1 MAVQKTLSPT
11 ANKLTFQFDQK
22 ASFKLDGKKIDLA
35 KATDQLTFVGKNG
48 QEKTVKGF
56 QGKDGLFYAL
66 REDKSGNG
74 YHINVYGE
82 PAALGKQQ
90 FSVRGGD
97 VSKAR
102 FDGVRYF
109 KNDASSADFTIEK
122 GLANKVDDFAKAFGL
137 SRRDAGHSLSV
148 GSSATPRT
156 TRSAKQDE
164 EELLKG
170 LTEAKSKAKGEEK
183 RRLSVLGP
191 PPEPLDLAAI
201 NHIDA
206 QSRPRSMSVG
216 APKRPPDS
224 ARPAGQ
230 PVSQQGDSKAADG
243 TAGLSSSSP
252 LQGSQAAINGST
264 TDDSSSMASTQGSAN
279 RDGGIRTTAEDL
291 SDEIGD
297 TQPSLADTIF
307 TARGLQILPTLSG
320 EKNLLAAL
328 SGSVGG
334 GNSLGAE
341 GADAQSQLLKN
352 KLDNLLNVS
361 KESARGGPDAI
372 DGLLGGQDRYVLQR
386 LGQKLDP
393 SVLVDAIG
401 PDLDFE
407 DIENRAEDGLL
418 KLAAMAHNRSVVT
431 IDDNSA
437 RIFSPDGNSTEFS
450 SENQLSAFNEKFDGL
465 KFPIVLTKSGT
476 DWQAVGPALRSLSDD
491 T

>member
-48 QEKTVKGF
+48 QKKTLNGF

-66 REDKSGNG
+66 RKDKTGDG

-307 TARGLQILPTLSG
+307 TEQRLQALPTLSG
-320 EKNLLAAL
+320 EKSLLAAL
-328 SGSVGG
+328 SGSAANGVPTDSAGADAEGQVLQHTLRDLYSKPNSAKDMIRRLGG
-334 GNSLGAE
+334 GNNPE
-341 GADAQSQLLKN
+341 
-352 KLDNLLNVS
+352 
-361 KESARGGPDAI
+361 
-372 DGLLGGQDRYVLQR
+372 VLQR
-386 LGQKLDP
+386 LDQRLDP
-393 SVLVDAIG
+393 SVSIG
-401 PDLDFE
+401 TSASELEPGE
-407 DIENRAEDGLL
+407 IEKLAEDGLL

-431 IDDNSA
+431 IDGNSA
-437 RIFSPDGNSTEFS
+437 RIFSPDGTYTEFS
-450 SENQLSAFNEKFDGL
+450 SENQLSAFNEKFKDL
-465 KFPIVLTKSGT
+465 AFPIVLTKSGT
-476 DWQAVGPALRSLSDD
+476 NWQAVGPALRSLSDD
-491 T
+491 A